1 MMKTLAWRYFLGV
14 PSWEVIRDP
23 GIPWMYWST
32 PTSLPNPFFSLLWT
46 YVLYPFAF
54 RPLLSGSI
62 LGYIFC
68 VDLHLSAYQSIIGA
82 FSAFQ
87 TSLLTQRDKEI
98 TPITR
103 SISSSLIFHLIVSAE
118 L

>member
-1 MMKTLAWRYFLGV
+1 MCWT
-14 PSWEVIRDP
+14 
-23 GIPWMYWST
+23 T
-32 PTSLPNPFFSLLWT
+32 PTSLSNPFFSLLRI

-54 RPLLSGSI
+54 RPLLNETI

-68 VDLHLSAYQSIIGA
+68 VDLRLSAYQPTIEA

-87 TSLLTQRDKEI
+87 TSLLVKRDKEQ
-98 TPITR
+98 TPITG
-103 SISSSLIFHLIVSAE
+103 SSSSLLKFHLIVSAE